1 MPAWEPPLQAPSL
14 PPVVARPAS
23 LPATTRSA
31 PPATTQKRRSSRR
44 EAQERIDEV
53 ALDTIEA
60 RIHLMNNAADEA
72 VRLRAA
78 EGLSAAAGLVAPQV
92 SVNVSLV
99 VDMDEALARLE
110 RLQVQRGEALVV
122 ESVEVP

>member
-1 MPAWEPPLQAPSL
+1 
-14 PPVVARPAS
+14 
-23 LPATTRSA
+23 
-31 PPATTQKRRSSRR
+31 
-44 EAQERIDEV
+44 V
-53 ALDTIEA
+53 ALETIDA
-60 RIHLMNNAADEA
+60 RISLMREAADEA

-110 RLQVQRGEALVV
+110 RLQVQRGEALDVA
-122 ESVEVP
+122 SVEVEG